1 MHLKSRM
8 LSVCMAGLVSG
19 MSYAGTMGKPIS
31 NFEGVFAGVGAGY
44 VNTNLS
50 KWTNITMRSPFS
62 PVTEYYREDNIKET
76 LSPIANAGYF
86 WAWQADWLWGIKGVY
101 KYLGIQHPTL
111 SWSGT
116 YQNGTYQEAV
126 FHTKAVQ
133 EFFLTLDA
141 AYQILP
147 NWLVYLGIG
156 PSITGLETELRGN
169 LLASTS
175 TLFQYRELTRKKTL
189 WGVAG
194 QVGFDFMLPGRFM
207 LDFSYNLVVSPK
219 SRLPTTYFATNTAN
233 YYSTFSQRVQL
244 LEQGV
249 NITINKY
256 FS

>member
-1 MHLKSRM
+1 MFLKSRM
-8 LSVCMAGLVSG
+8 LVGILSCFVLNTL
-19 MSYAGTMGKPIS
+19 YAGTMGAS
-31 NFEGVFAGVGAGY
+31 RSDFEGCLFGVGTGY

-50 KWTNITMRSPFS
+50 KWTDITMHSTFL

-76 LSPIANAGYF
+76 LSPIANASYF
-86 WAWQADWLWGIKGVY
+86 GALQEQWLWGIKGVY

-126 FHTKAVQ
+126 FHTKVVQ

-141 AYQILP
+141 GYQIYP
-147 NWLVYLGIG
+147 NLLGYLGIG
-156 PSITGLETELRGN
+156 PSITELQNQLRGN
-169 LLASTS
+169 LLPSTS
-175 TLFQYRELTRKKTL
+175 TAFQYVEKTRSKTI

-194 QVGFDFMLPGRFM
+194 QVGFGYMLPGRFM

-219 SRLPTTYFATNTAN
+219 TSMPTTYFATNTASF
-233 YYSTFSQRVQL
+233 YSTSSQRVQL
-244 LEQGV
+244 LEQGL
-249 NITINKY
+249 NITVNKY